1 MCDLKLLDIITVGA
15 ACCDN
20 FVKTTKQK
28 KRKEIANMFKYMNIT
43 LAWTLII
50 IKIQNGKLLLV
61 QC

>member
-43 LAWTLII
+43 LGWTLII
-50 IKIQNGKLLLV
+50 NV
-61 QC
+61 NTEW